1 MQYLKYYIIEHAN
14 LVIPKNGDWMEL
26 IEKLEPIIIFSAVI
40 IGLLLSNIS
49 IIAQNTDYLINIFL
63 CLMLFGLF
71 MEVDLN
77 ELKNSFKNVKF
88 TSTSII
94 INFIWTPLFGYF
106 LGTLFLK
113 GNVDVLVGFF
123 MLILTPCTD
132 WYLVFTKMA
141 KGDLPLSLSILPINL
156 VLQIILLPVYL
167 VIFFSSG
174 NAMDYTQLGYSLLI
188 VIVIPFIAAH
198 IVKFILND
206 DLKEKA
212 TNLFT
217 DLQIW
222 FLSLAVLC
230 IFASQGGLLFKNLDS
245 VVTIFIPLI
254 IFFVVNVAIDLLV
267 SEKINFTYQGYASLT
282 MTTLARNSPLAL
294 AIAINSFPGHELIS
308 IALVIGPLIELP
320 VLYIVSKFCLWVKDS
335 GLFFT
340 CRLF

>member
-1 MQYLKYYIIEHAN
+1 
-14 LVIPKNGDWMEL
+14 MEL

-49 IIAQNTDYLINIFL
+49 IIAQNTDYLINIFM

-141 KGDLPLSLSILPINL
+141 KGDLTLSLSILPINL
-156 VLQIILLPVYL
+156 ILQIILLPIYL
-167 VIFFSSG
+167 IMFFSTS
-174 NAMDYTQLGYSLLI
+174 NSMNYSQLAYSLMI
-188 VIVIPFIAAH
+188 VIVIPFVAAQ
-198 IVKFILND
+198 ITKWVLNSN
-206 DLKEKA
+206 LKERA
-212 TNLFT
+212 TELMGN
-217 DLQIW
+217 LQIW
-222 FLSLAVLC
+222 FLSLAVFC
-230 IFASQGGLLFKNLDS
+230 IFASQGELLFGNLNS
-245 VVTIFIPLI
+245 IATLFIPLI
-254 IFFVVNVAIDLLV
+254 IFFTVNTVMDLLL
-267 SEKINFTYQGYASLT
+267 SQCINFTYPEYASLT
-282 MTTLARNSPLAL
+282 MTTLARNSPSAL

-320 VLYIVSKFCLWVKDS
+320 ILYIVSKFCLMIGNS
-335 GLFFT
+335 GSFFKN
-340 CRLF
+340 

>member
-1 MQYLKYYIIEHAN
+1 
-14 LVIPKNGDWMEL
+14 MEL

-40 IGLLLSNIS
+40 IGLIFSNIDV
-49 IIAQNTDYLINIFL
+49 IAQNTEYLINIFL

-71 MEVDLN
+71 LEVPLGK
-77 ELKNSFKNVKF
+77 LKDSFKNVKF

-106 LGTLFLK
+106 LGSLFLK
-113 GNVDVLVGFF
+113 GNVDVLIGFF

-141 KGDLPLSLSILPINL
+141 KGDLTLSLSILPINL
-156 VLQIILLPVYL
+156 ILQIILLPIYL

-174 NAMDYTQLGYSLLI
+174 NAMDYSQLAYSLLI
-188 VIVIPFIAAH
+188 VIVIPFIAAQ
-198 IVKFILND
+198 IVKFVLNNE
-206 DLKEKA
+206 LSEKA
-212 TNLFT
+212 NDLFSS
-217 DLQIW
+217 LQIW
-222 FLSLAVLC
+222 FLSLAVFC
-230 IFASQGGLLFKNLDS
+230 IFASQGELLFNNLNS

-254 IFFVVNVAIDLLV
+254 LFFIVNVIIDLLV
-267 SEKINFTYQGYASLT
+267 SENINFTYQEYASLT

-320 VLYIVSKFCLWVKDS
+320 VLYIVSKFCLWVKNS
-335 GLFFT
+335 GLFFS
-340 CRLF
+340 CKLF